1 MKISTIEL
9 EKVLK
14 DREEEVESV
23 IKSFLDLKDNR
34 YAANIYYSLEEIL
47 FLVLC
52 AQLCGCESFR
62 EYEAYGKVKID
73 FLRRYLPYKYGTPS
87 HSTIGR
93 ILAADCVENHGE
105 GSDSSVLVA
114 GAIENECVM
123 TVGRVVVAG

>member
-1 MKISTIEL
+1 MSEAEL

-47 FLVLC
+47 YLVLC

-62 EYEAYGKVKID
+62 EYEGSVQVTVSEVKD
-73 FLRRYLPYKYGTPS
+73 
-87 HSTIGR
+87 
-93 ILAADCVENHGE
+93 
-105 GSDSSVLVA
+105 
-114 GAIENECVM
+114 
-123 TVGRVVVAG
+123 